1 MKFKKFR
8 LLEAITV
15 TVSFVILICMAS
27 GCATTSS
34 TDTQIE
40 TLPVADGVKLITDI
54 MTDEDSAAFH
64 VTVVANRPL
73 TYTAVKQVS
82 PLGIIFYFPKTAL
95 DIQNRTIA
103 IDSSTVSNITASELE
118 QKGSAARVEI
128 QLKEDTIYDVVPA
141 GNGIKVSFT
150 KPQPAVPSIVTAEKP
165 DEPKEEI
172 EAKPEAIDLNAQPA
186 ASKLESVYTVES
198 DKDTKIKLLANGVI
212 KDYKSFTITKP
223 QRIVFDISGLKL
235 SQPQKKEQQI
245 PVNDKWVKTVRYF
258 EHPDKI
264 RIVIDTTKAEPA
276 PFAAIPVENGLLIQ
290 VGSDV
295 LPAVQAAKKV
305 VEVKDEPPTPVTSSK
320 PSVKPEN
327 VKSSLASAWVN
338 RIDFA
343 GEPDGKS
350 TLIIGTTH
358 PIQYNIKKESD
369 KRIQLKLL
377 DTQIPDYRKRPL
389 ITTRFQSAVDR
400 ILPFEAPA
408 LKNTTLFAI
417 ELREAVPYSVEQSDN
432 LLMVHFESSSI
443 SPKPLDEAKLPAWQT
458 VMSQTMLTA
467 TAPEKPV
474 EKFSET
480 ATTVKPAA
488 KEVVQVEEPVTGTV
502 KEYTG
507 EKISLDF
514 YDTDIKNVFRILREV
529 SRKNFAID
537 KGVAGKVTL
546 TLEQPV
552 PWDQVLDL
560 ILKMNGLGMT
570 HEGDI
575 IRIAQQETLEKEF
588 KLLQEK
594 LAAERKAK
602 RDEEKE
608 GKELEPLVT
617 EYISVNYANAS
628 NEVLP
633 KVKPLST
640 KGRGDI
646 TVDNRNNQLIV
657 TDIAS
662 VIEQI
667 RQVVKKIDKVTP
679 QVLIEARIVEATND
693 FTRRIGTQWGVKGN
707 LNQNVSNT
715 LGGTLSYEMS
725 ATNPIVLPKG
735 SIGINFTRL
744 AGTPFELINARLS
757 ASETEN
763 DINIISAPRILTLN
777 NKEAVIRQGLE
788 FPYNRFVDGEVRTEW
803 KEVELS
809 LKVQPLVTPDQRV
822 NLLLKVTNNELGGA
836 TITGEQTITT
846 KEAETELLVNDG
858 ETIVIGGIR
867 KAYKWNTIDGV
878 PAMKDIPVLG
888 WLFKSKEITDKK
900 DELLIFITPQ
910 IVQLEQREG

>member
-1 MKFKKFR
+1 MKFKKLE
-8 LLEAITV
+8 LLKAITV
-15 TVSFVILICMAS
+15 TAFLVILICMAS

-34 TDTQIE
+34 TDTQVE

-54 MTDEDSAAFH
+54 KTGEDSEAFY

-82 PLGIIFYFPKTAL
+82 PLGVIFYFPNAAL
-95 DIQNRTIA
+95 DMQTRTLSFE
-103 IDSSTVSNITASELE
+103 SSPVSNITASELE

-128 QLKEDTIYDVVPA
+128 LLKEDTVYDVSPA

-150 KPQPAVPSIVTAEKP
+150 KPAAVAPSI
-165 DEPKEEI
+165 EI
-172 EAKPEAIDLNAQPA
+172 AVKPEELQEESEGKPETSDLSTQPT
-186 ASKLESVYTVES
+186 ASKLESIYTIES
-198 DKDTKIKLLANGVI
+198 DKDTKVKLLADGVI
-212 KDYKSFTITKP
+212 KDYKSFTIAKP
-223 QRIVFDISGLKL
+223 QRIVFDLTGLKL

-245 PVNDKWVKTVRYF
+245 PVNDKWIKTVRYF

-264 RIVIDTTKAEPA
+264 RLVIDTAKTGPT
-276 PFAAIPVENGLLIQ
+276 PFAAVSVENGLMIQ
-290 VGSDV
+290 VGSEV
-295 LPAVQAAKKV
+295 LPPIQVTEKVAEAKSDPLVSATPTK
-305 VEVKDEPPTPVTSSK
+305 PPTKSETI
-320 PSVKPEN
+320 
-327 VKSSLASAWVN
+327 KSSLASAWVN
-338 RIDFA
+338 RIDFSS
-343 GEPDGKS
+343 EPDGRS

-358 PIQYNIKKESD
+358 PIQYDIKKETD

-417 ELREAVPYSVEQSDN
+417 ELREAVPYAVEQSDA

-443 SPKPLDEAKLPAWQT
+443 SPKPLDEAKLPDWQT

-467 TAPEKPV
+467 VAPEKPS
-474 EKFSET
+474 EKLPV
-480 ATTVKPAA
+480 APAVKPTA
-488 KEVVQVEEPVTGTV
+488 KEVVLVEEPATGAV

-537 KGVAGKVTL
+537 KGVEGKVTL

-575 IRIAQQETLEKEF
+575 IRVAKQETLEKEF
-588 KLLQEK
+588 KQLQEK
-594 LAAERKAK
+594 LAAERKAR

-608 GKELEPLVT
+608 GKELEPLIT

-640 KGRGDI
+640 SGRGEI

-679 QVLIEARIVEATND
+679 QVLIEARIVEVSNEFKRA
-693 FTRRIGTQWGVKGN
+693 IGTQWGLKGDF
-707 LNQNVSNT
+707 NQKVQDS
-715 LGGTLSYEMS
+715 LRGRLSYDMS
-725 ATNPIVLPKG
+725 ATNPILEPMG
-735 SIGINFTRL
+735 SIGFNFTRL
-744 AGTPFELINARLS
+744 VGTPLELINARLS

-777 NKEAVIRQGLE
+777 NKKATIKQGVQY
-788 FPYNRFVDGEVRTEW
+788 PYNKLVDGEVRTEFID
-803 KEVELS
+803 VEL
-809 LKVQPLVTPDQRV
+809 LLEVQPLVTPDHRV
-822 NLLLKVTNNELGGA
+822 NMQLKVTNNELGGA

-858 ETIVIGGIR
+858 ETVVIGGIR
-867 KAYKWNTIDGV
+867 KTYKKNDITGV
-878 PAMKDIPVLG
+878 PAMKDVPVLG
-888 WLFKSKEITDKK
+888 WLFKSKGITDSK